1 MFKLVIQDD
10 EGKTTVV
17 PLIRDEITVGR
28 KEGNTI
34 RLTERNVSR
43 RHARIMRANGS
54 VAIEDLN
61 SYNGVRV
68 NGSRIQGRVDLHAA
82 DRIQIGDYLIELKAE
97 AAEGAAD
104 PYGDQKTQPIERVD
118 PMVATP
124 PAGSPATAGNGAA
137 NASVNLGGGQ
147 IQGQPAPQA
156 AQFGAGAAA
165 SGAAALADTDPGA
178 QAAPQTPARMVI
190 LSNNFPG
197 REFELSK
204 PAMVIGR
211 TDDNDIVVNH
221 RSISR
226 HHAKIVQEN
235 GRFAIVDLQSSNGV
249 RVNGEDYGKVELR
262 RGDVVD
268 LGHVRMRFVE
278 AGEDFLFGRDAQ
290 AVDVTTGA
298 GKGLV
303 AALVALLLVGGG
315 VGAYMLTRGGD
326 DSTQQAQ
333 ASDTSDPDQAAA
345 ATLDPADAG
354 AEQAIATN
362 PEVGESSELKAALDE
377 ARQAIQDENW
387 DEAAARAAA
396 ALAIEPGSE
405 TARQLAD
412 QAASEKAN
420 LERFNNFQKAVKK
433 RDFAGVAGEF
443 ATIEHGSVYRDRAID
458 DHDRLR
464 EQYIDQKRTEAR
476 RLSSRGKCSDIRRL
490 ETEARRVWVEAGDV
504 VAAIEKEC
512 RDKQVAADTQKGKD
526 TPRNTGSSTSGGTS
540 PRNTTGSDTSTS
552 GGTDS
557 GGGTDASSGGKSAD
571 VLKAEAQA
579 AIKASQYG
587 KALRLCE
594 QALAKNPRDLEV
606 TTICVVAAC
615 NLKNKAKA
623 LKYYPRLN
631 TGRKTMARSFCL
643 QNGIEL
649 E

>member
-68 NGSRIQGRVDLHAA
+68 NGSRIQGRVDLSAA

-97 AAEGAAD
+97 AAEQGGD
-104 PYGDQKTQPIERVD
+104 PYGEQKTQPIERVD

-124 PAGSPATAGNGAA
+124 PAGSPAAGNGSPTAV
-137 NASVNLGGGQ
+137 VNLGQ
-147 IQGQPAPQA
+147 VQGQQ
-156 AQFGAGAAA
+156 AQFGAGAGAGA
-165 SGAAALADTDPGA
+165 AAALADTDPGA
-178 QAAPQTPARMVI
+178 QAAPKTPARMVI
-190 LSNNFPG
+190 LSSNFPG
-197 REFELSK
+197 REFELNK

-211 TDDNDIVVNH
+211 TDDNDMVINH

-278 AGEDFLFGRDAQ
+278 PGEDFLFGRDAQ
-290 AVDVTTGA
+290 AVDVATGG
-298 GKGLV
+298 GKGLIFAV
-303 AALVALLLVGGG
+303 VALLLVGGG
-315 VGAYMLTRGGD
+315 VGAFMLTRGGD
-326 DSTQQAQ
+326 EAAQAQ
-333 ASDTSDPDQAAA
+333 SSDPEEPDPTVAAA
-345 ATLDPADAG
+345 AAPADASG
-354 AEQAIATN
+354 EQAVATN
-362 PEVGESSELKAALDE
+362 PEVMESNELKAVLDQ
-377 ARQAIQDENW
+377 AREAIQDENW
-387 DEAAARAAA
+387 DEAASRAAE

-405 TARQLAD
+405 TANQIAT

-420 LERFNNFQKAVKK
+420 LERFDNFQKAVKK
-433 RDFAGVAGEF
+433 RDFATVAGEF
-443 ATIEHGSVYRDRAID
+443 SKIEHGSVYRDRAID

-464 EQYIDQKRTEAR
+464 DDYIAKKRDEAR
-476 RLSSRGKCSDIRRL
+476 RLSARGKCSDIRRL
-490 ETEARRVWVEAGDV
+490 ETEARRLWPEAG
-504 VAAIEKEC
+504 AAVDPFIKEC
-512 RDKQVAADTQKGKD
+512 RDKQVAAASQTNDN
-526 TPRNTGSSTSGGTS
+526 PRNTGGGNTGGTTPKNGGSDTTSGGG
-540 PRNTTGSDTSTS
+540 NGNGASTA
-552 GGTDS
+552 T
-557 GGGTDASSGGKSAD
+557 SSGGKSATQ
-571 VLKAEAQA
+571 LKDEAQA

-594 QALAKNPRDLEV
+594 QALAKDPRDLEV